1 MAILCNIFDT
11 PTDPKKNFDSF
22 SNVPLLSPDTIWVIV
37 QVDSG
42 GTLALMQQMVNLKEL
57 GGSPP
62 PTSIT
67 HTTTTTNPFAP
78 THTHPSLHQPNGNL
92 IPPILPSSPPRPLQ
106 DPSLGMQG
114 PMPPSLPN
122 QDDDTGM
129 S

>member
-1 MAILCNIFDT
+1 MCYNWLYNGVKMT
-11 PTDPKKNFDSF
+11 RPST
-22 SNVPLLSPDTIWVIV
+22 DTIWVIV

-62 PTSIT
+62 PTTTT

-78 THTHPSLHQPNGNL
+78 NHPHPHHHHPNGNL
-92 IPPILPSSPPRPLQ
+92 TPAIPSSPPRLLQ
-106 DPSLGMQG
+106 DPSVGC
-114 PMPPSLPN
+114 PSPFSSSLPT
-122 QDDDTGM
+122 QDEDTGM